1 MTPRHLLIAM
11 LVPVTWG
18 FGFALAKGGLS
29 HFPPL
34 LLMGMRFAIAAL
46 VLVWFV
52 PLPRGHWRSLT
63 LIALISA
70 TFQYGLSFSGLAMI
84 DATPAILLV
93 RSEVVFGTL
102 IAAIMLKELPTRR
115 QLAGTGVALVGIV
128 TIVGAPS
135 LTGQMTGVVLIL
147 TGCLCWAL
155 GQVMVRR
162 LGDVMSGFQMTAWVG
177 TIAAP
182 QMLLASV
189 LIEGNP
195 LPALAAAPPFAWVTV
210 LYLGVV
216 MTAIGYSA
224 WYFLLSKYPV
234 PMVMPLLL
242 LLPISTILG
251 AITFL
256 GEHPDPHVLLGGAI
270 VVSGVSAVIV
280 EPAQFRRLFRRSDV

>member
-11 LVPVTWG
+11 LVPITWG

-34 LLMGMRFAIAAL
+34 LLMGMRFGIAAL

-52 PLPRGHWRSLT
+52 PMPRGHWRSLT

-93 RSEVVFGTL
+93 QSEVVFGTV

-115 QLAGTGVALVGIV
+115 QVAGTGVALVGIV

-162 LGDVMSGFQMTAWVG
+162 LGDAMSGFQMTAWVG

-195 LPALAAAPPFAWVTV
+195 LPALAAAPPFAWGTV

-251 AITFL
+251 AVTFL

-280 EPAQFRRLFRRSDV
+280 EPAQFRRLFRRSGG

>member
-11 LVPVTWG
+11 LVPITWG

-93 RSEVVFGTL
+93 QSEVVFGTL

-135 LTGQMTGVVLIL
+135 LTGQMTGVLLIL

-195 LPALAAAPPFAWVTV
+195 LPALAAAPPFAWGTV

>member
-11 LVPVTWG
+11 LVPITWG

-34 LLMGMRFAIAAL
+34 LLMGMRFGIAAL

-93 RSEVVFGTL
+93 QSEVVFGTV

-115 QLAGTGVALVGIV
+115 QLAGTGIALVGIV

-195 LPALAAAPPFAWVTV
+195 LPALAAAPPFAWGTV

-251 AITFL
+251 AVTFL

-280 EPAQFRRLFRRSDV
+280 EPAQFRRLFRRSGG

>member
-11 LVPVTWG
+11 LVPITWG
-18 FGFALAKGGLS
+18 FGFALAKDGLS

-34 LLMGMRFAIAAL
+34 LLMGMRFGIAAL

-93 RSEVVFGTL
+93 QSEVVFGTV

-115 QLAGTGVALVGIV
+115 QVAGTGVALVGIV

-195 LPALAAAPPFAWVTV
+195 LPALAAAPPFAWGTV

-251 AITFL
+251 AVTFL

-280 EPAQFRRLFRRSDV
+280 EPAQFRRLFRRSGG

>member
-1 MTPRHLLIAM
+1 MTLRHLLIAM
-11 LVPVTWG
+11 LVPITWG
-18 FGFALAKGGLS
+18 FGFALAKDGLS

-34 LLMGMRFAIAAL
+34 LLMGMRFGIAAL

-70 TFQYGLSFSGLAMI
+70 TLQYGLVFSGLAMI

-93 RSEVVFGTL
+93 QSEVVFGTI
-102 IAAIMLKELPTRR
+102 IAAIMLKELPTMR
-115 QLAGTGVALVGIV
+115 QLAGTCIALVGIV
-128 TIVGAPS
+128 AIVGAPS
-135 LTGQMTGVVLIL
+135 LTGQMTGVALIL

-162 LGDVMSGFQMTAWVG
+162 LGDVMSGFQITAWVG

-195 LPALAAAPPFAWVTV
+195 LPALATAPPFAWATV

-216 MTAIGYSA
+216 MTVVGYSA

-234 PMVMPLLL
+234 PMVMPVLL

-251 AITFL
+251 AVTFL
-256 GEHPDPHVLLGGAI
+256 GENPDPNVLLGGAI
-270 VVSGVSAVIV
+270 VVGGVSAVII
-280 EPAQFRRLFRRSDV
+280 EPAHFLRLFRRSGG

>member
-11 LVPVTWG
+11 LVPITWG

-34 LLMGMRFAIAAL
+34 LLMGMRFGIAAL

-93 RSEVVFGTL
+93 QSEVVFGTV

-115 QLAGTGVALVGIV
+115 QVAGTGVALVGIV

-195 LPALAAAPPFAWVTV
+195 LPALAAAPPFAWGTV

-251 AITFL
+251 AVTFL

-280 EPAQFRRLFRRSDV
+280 EPAQFRRVFRRSGG